1 MGLLSEGRPM
11 TWEETK
17 ALAEHVRQHGI
28 QQFIHMYAR
37 LRDRQ
42 GDVLKWGD
50 EVEYILVKFDDEKK
64 TAQVSL
70 NAQHLLQELNQKELD
85 DPQGTIQS

>member
-1 MGLLSEGRPM
+1 M

-85 DPQGTIQS
+85 DPQGTIQSIIIYS